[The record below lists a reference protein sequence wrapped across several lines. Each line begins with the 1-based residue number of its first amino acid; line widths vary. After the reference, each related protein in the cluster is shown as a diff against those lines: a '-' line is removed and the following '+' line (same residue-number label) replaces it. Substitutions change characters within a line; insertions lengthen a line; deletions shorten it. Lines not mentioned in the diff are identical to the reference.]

1 MPRDT
6 QALTQPP
13 ATNRRTAV
21 LKAEG
26 EAPQTRSR
34 LHIAPLNPELL
45 QRYVPS
51 TVLPLATGISY
62 HSVQTFP
69 EKQFGYVE
77 LPTAEAQKLK
87 TKYNGSILKGMKV
100 SISDA
105 KPEKRKRKAE
115 DDGDAGVSKEE
126 RKAAKK
132 AKKEKKEKRK
142 REDGVLNGIELPA
155 ERTVKRGWTEPAAE
169 SRKKDKKDRK
179 QEPSQ
184 HKIEEA
190 ELLFKTKLPPNKK
203 PTKEERKKSKEKKDK
218 KDKNP
223 KNDRNQ
229 VVVHEF
235 EKNKAAAPAPK
246 NSEATSSKA
255 PTSGYVE
262 GKGWVDADG
271 DVVEAETRRSKR
283 KKHAVAE
290 ASVAGKA
297 EKTPVGKVQQLA
309 QHDSEAKNVRTSVVN
324 GAGESED
331 DDDEDESSEVSEEDD
346 EEDDEADAQDDALG
360 QQMLPNARPAGQMDI
375 DSPAT
380 AVPSITV
387 QPGSEPNSAEPGKV
401 VHPLEALFKR
411 PKLPTEKG
419 KQKLAPIDTTFSF
432 FGGGDAE
439 AADGAA
445 GIPIPQTPF
454 TQQDREERTQ
464 RSAAPTPDTAAIGLR
479 FRAPWRD
486 NDEDD
491 KEVEE
496 ENADGNEDDEEEQ
509 SAQLSQP
516 TPSKTTQI
524 DSAVDLGV
532 APAGKEAEESAFAK
546 WFWEHRGETNRAWKE
561 RRRQAK
567 KAVRYR
573 ENKAKSSRRV

>member
-13 ATNRRTAV
+13 ATNRKTAV
-21 LKAEG
+21 PQAEG
-26 EAPQTRSR
+26 EAPQTRTR
-34 LHIAPLNPELL
+34 LHIAPFGPELL
-45 QRYVPS
+45 QRYVSS

-87 TKYNGSILKGMKV
+87 KKYNGSILKGMKV
-100 SISDA
+100 SVSDA

-115 DDGDAGVSKEE
+115 DEGEEDVSKEE
-126 RKAAKK
+126 SKVKKK
-132 AKKEKKEKRK
+132 AKKEEKERKK
-142 REDGVLNGIELPA
+142 REEGVLNGVELPK
-155 ERTVKRGWTEPAAE
+155 ERTVKRGWTEPISE
-169 SRKKDKKDRK
+169 SKKKDKKDRK
-179 QEPSQ
+179 QEPAQ
-184 HKIEEA
+184 HKKEEA
-190 ELLFKTKLPPNKK
+190 ELLFKTELPPNKK
-203 PTKEERKKSKEKKDK
+203 PTKEDRKKSKEKKEK
-218 KDKNP
+218 KDKKS
-223 KNDRNQ
+223 KNDRNH

-235 EKNKAAAPAPK
+235 EKTKAAAP
-246 NSEATSSKA
+246 EAEDGGAAWSKA
-255 PTSGYVE
+255 PTSEYIE
-262 GKGWVDADG
+262 GKGWVDVDG
-271 DVVEAETRRSKR
+271 NVVEAETRRSKR
-283 KKHAVAE
+283 KKHAIAE
-290 ASVAGKA
+290 ASVAEKT
-297 EKTPVGKVQQLA
+297 EKTPVTKGQQPTTNGHPA
-309 QHDSEAKNVRTSVVN
+309 NSIRSAVVDRVD
-324 GAGESED
+324 EDED
-331 DDDEDESSEVSEEDD
+331 DGDESSEVSSDD
-346 EEDDEADAQDDALG
+346 EEGGDIAEAQDDALDL
-360 QQMLPNARPAGQMDI
+360 QTSPSAGPVAQMDI
-375 DSPAT
+375 DPPAT

-387 QPGSEPNSAEPGKV
+387 QPGSEPNSAEPGKD

-445 GIPIPQTPF
+445 GVPIPQTPF

-479 FRAPWRD
+479 FRTPWRD
-486 NDEDD
+486 SD
-491 KEVEE
+491 
-496 ENADGNEDDEEEQ
+496 EDDEEAEEEIANGDDDDDEEHV
-509 SAQLSQP
+509 AQLSQP
-516 TPSKTTQI
+516 TPSKKTQI
-524 DSAVDLGV
+524 DSAVDVGIT
-532 APAGKEAEESAFAK
+532 PTGEEAEESAFAK